1 MANPVRLTFGIVS
14 PVPGSEAIHNR
25 VDSTH
30 GMATIQLATNVLLVG
45 SSTLGNKLGLFE
57 ASMAL
62 SAGNVTVVDLLCG
75 EPLVIFTVGGLGSW
89 LG

>member
-1 MANPVRLTFGIVS
+1 MANPARVTFGTVN
-14 PVPGSEAIHNR
+14 PVAGSEAIHNR

-30 GMATIQLATNVLLVG
+30 GMATIQLATNVLIVG
-45 SSTLGNKLGLFE
+45 RSSLGNKLGPVE

-62 SAGNVTVVDLLCG
+62 SAGNVTVIDLLCG
-75 EPLVIFTVGGLGSW
+75 EPLIIFTVGGLGSW